1 MPPSY
6 TLYGH
11 MTLDSVLVLLAFGTG
26 SKTRVLFRQP
36 FLFKNML
43 KKSVTQPVPELV
55 GSFDP
60 LKALKIIIYFFSI
73 YFYSIFVKPK
83 A

>member
-1 MPPSY
+1 MVMPPSY

-11 MTLDSVLVLLAFGTG
+11 MTLDSVLVLLAIGTG

-60 LKALKIIIYFFSI
+60 SKALKIDFTRVSSSSVLKYF
-73 YFYSIFVKPK
+73 
-83 A
+83 

>member
-1 MPPSY
+1 M
-6 TLYGH
+6 
-11 MTLDSVLVLLAFGTG
+11 MLDSDLVLLAIGTG
-26 SKTRVLFRQP
+26 SKTSVLFSQP

-60 LKALKIIIYFFSI
+60 LKALKIIIYFCSI